1 MACKLGSTM
10 MRAGVGKA
18 GARKLACGGKKYA
31 TGGKMKKRAGCKKKK
46 C

>member
-1 MACKLGSTM
+1 MAGKLGSTM
-10 MRAGVGKA
+10 TRAGVGKS

-31 TGGKMKKRAGCKKKK
+31 CGGKMKKKSGCKKK

>member
-1 MACKLGSTM
+1 MAGKLGALVP
-10 MRAGVGKA
+10 RAGVGKA

-31 TGGKMKKRAGCKKKK
+31 TGGKMKKSKGKKK